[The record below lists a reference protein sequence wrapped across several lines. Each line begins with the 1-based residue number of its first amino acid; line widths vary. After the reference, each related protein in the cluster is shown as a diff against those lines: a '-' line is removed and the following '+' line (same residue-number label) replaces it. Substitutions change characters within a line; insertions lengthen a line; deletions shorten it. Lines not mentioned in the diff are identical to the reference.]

1 MLTKDVS
8 DELQQVFTQLEQEGK
23 TPSVALLKARLTTSV
38 PMPAL
43 ISAVRRWKSSAR
55 LPKVEVST
63 QPITDAAR
71 ITQLEQQVAELT
83 QRLIQLE
90 QQMEHLS

>member
-43 ISAVRRWKSSAR
+43 ISAVRRWKSSAS
-55 LPKVEVST
+55 LPKVEVRA
-63 QPITDAAR
+63 QPTSDDAR
-71 ITQLEQQVAELT
+71 ITQLEQQVADLT
-83 QRLIQLE
+83 QRLSQLE
-90 QQMEHLS
+90 QQMEHSS